1 MISANIQRLIGVAAP
16 LWAGEAEVVRTYWT
30 SPGRSLRTDL
40 LWLQRQCF
48 KEFWGSG
55 VGKYDR
61 GGVFLGQLR
70 NLADKAL
77 EIDVSIDRHE
87 ILDVVEGLKA
97 EFSHYC
103 HFADLYDSIRPA
115 GTPKMHPKGLDSWP
129 EDDALTAL
137 RYRHQDEHGALGMR
151 ACKLSEGGYC
161 TLFSEGMKLKGRP
174 GVDGKIAEACAKV
187 YDDEFEHMLGGIAG
201 IVQEGLAD
209 ADWRLMEKLIA
220 EQLRHRIRMRKAQ
233 FSRPLPA
240 ARGTRAGDLSRR
252 DPADRVRLPPRAARR
267 LDQGI
272 WILPAPGAPGTT
284 IDDAAWRRSSCSS
297 FTVRSIASFAS
308 GPNFSAASSSEPAP
322 ISKPIGSAPAG
333 VSTCVSPT

>member
-1 MISANIQRLIGVAAP
+1 MTTGNIQRLIGVAAP
-16 LWAGEAEVVRTYWT
+16 LWAGEAEVVRAYWT

-40 LWLQRQCF
+40 LWLRRQCF

-103 HFADLYDSIRPA
+103 HFADLYDSLRPA

-220 EQLRHRIRMRKAQ
+220 EQLRHRIRMRNAQ
-233 FSRPLPA
+233 FSRPLPEERVQAIFRGEIPPIEFDYRRARLA
-240 ARGTRAGDLSRR
+240 A
-252 DPADRVRLPPRAARR
+252 
-267 LDQGI
+267 
-272 WILPAPGAPGTT
+272 
-284 IDDAAWRRSSCSS
+284 
-297 FTVRSIASFAS
+297 
-308 GPNFSAASSSEPAP
+308 
-322 ISKPIGSAPAG
+322 
-333 VSTCVSPT
+333 

>member
-1 MISANIQRLIGVAAP
+1 MTTANIQRLIGVAAP

-30 SPGRSLRTDL
+30 SPTRSLRTDL

-129 EDDALTAL
+129 EEDALTAL

-161 TLFSEGMKLKGRP
+161 TLFSEGMKLEGKP

-201 IVQEGLAD
+201 IAQEGLAD
-209 ADWRLMEKLIA
+209 ADWRLMERLIA
-220 EQLRHRIRMRKAQ
+220 EQLQHRIRMRNAQ
-233 FSRPLPA
+233 FSRPLPEERVQAIFRGEIRPIEFDYRRARLA
-240 ARGTRAGDLSRR
+240 A
-252 DPADRVRLPPRAARR
+252 
-267 LDQGI
+267 
-272 WILPAPGAPGTT
+272 
-284 IDDAAWRRSSCSS
+284 
-297 FTVRSIASFAS
+297 
-308 GPNFSAASSSEPAP
+308 
-322 ISKPIGSAPAG
+322 
-333 VSTCVSPT
+333 